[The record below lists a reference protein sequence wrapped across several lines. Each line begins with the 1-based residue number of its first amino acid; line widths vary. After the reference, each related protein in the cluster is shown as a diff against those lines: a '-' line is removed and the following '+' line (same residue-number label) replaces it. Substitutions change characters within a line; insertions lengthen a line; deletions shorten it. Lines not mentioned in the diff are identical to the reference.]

1 MGGEKGIGR
10 PSSVQRVPQNVREVI
25 HDLRQQGA
33 TLDEIVAEVEGSFGV
48 GLSRSAVHRHLSAQA
63 KALEAVARTR
73 AVAEAVVRGMGENES
88 KSSRA
93 LAELLHGALVD
104 MVLTEPEYDED
115 GKQITPGGLP
125 DARSAQAL
133 CGAFERLSRARRHDA
148 ELAAKLRDEG
158 RKEAADAAGAAMQA
172 AGVDAATA
180 SSVLGHLA
188 ELTSKPTVGAEE

>member
-10 PSSVQRVPQNVREVI
+10 PSSVQRVPQGVREAI
-25 HDLRQQGA
+25 HDLRHNGA

-48 GLSRSAVHRHLSAQA
+48 GLSRSAVHRHLSQQA
-63 KALEAVARTR
+63 RALEIATRTG
-73 AVAEAVVRGMGENES
+73 AIAEAVVRGLGESES

-93 LAELLHGALVD
+93 LAQLLHGALTD
-104 MVLTEPEYDED
+104 LLLTEPEYDAE
-115 GKQITPGGLP
+115 GNMVKPGGLP

-148 ELAAKLRDEG
+148 ELAAKLREEG

-180 SSVLGHLA
+180 TSVLGHLA
-188 ELTSKPTVGAEE
+188 ELTSKPTAGAEE